1 VCRGP
6 TPRIS
11 ARTRSSASSA
21 HVDTIENLFLVGR
34 NGMHRYNNQNHSM
47 LTAKA
52 AIDNIASG
60 RTDKQNIWDIN
71 VDDEYHEERE
81 PPSP

>member
-1 VCRGP
+1 
-6 TPRIS
+6 
-11 ARTRSSASSA
+11 
-21 HVDTIENLFLVGR
+21 
-34 NGMHRYNNQNHSM
+34 M

-71 VDDEYHEERE
+71 VDDEYHEEHE
-81 PPSP
+81 PASA